1 MSTFYAKNNKESTRA
16 LFNKRLIYR
25 VDSNPDNVRHLVNFN
40 FGEKALFG
48 RVDRQYIPI
57 VLNYDGVL
65 TGLKAPQFAQ
75 SRSVRSL
82 SYVTNAFNDMAR
94 EFRRK
99 IMQGEI
105 SGDSKYLGAIS
116 AYKGLVSPVKAY
128 NSHIENYAQAFRQIF
143 ITRDIKV
150 RDFDEFMGY
159 FMAYLERTSRTIPF
173 TQSGFIKSRYS
184 TVMNTG
190 LAIEIADLDASDDDT
205 KIQDFIDD
213 PNWKCYVD
221 MCNRYGFMIDSNI
234 PWRIVADIGSEGMST
249 YTAGLGLGTATA
261 VIAAQF
267 RKGYSIDN
275 QLLVKTLLGIY
286 DTVKKQSFQELEVCN
301 RSTISHTIYPETYTA
316 EGLKEKYSPE
326 YFIDL
331 YCRIRFFEEES
342 QFSPDEQASLI
353 DDCLEI
359 SHLETPTAALKV
371 FEIVLNKPFDY
382 RGSLSYIRESNKA
395 KRKLRETEN
404 G

>member
-1 MSTFYAKNNKESTRA
+1 MSEFLTAGFTLHFIKDILDKIQTGYVMIDFMITGAVIMCMNRDIRTFLNNYIVVNNVSYFYWRCFHNQIEYRLSSIRKTNYEGSFNICHEKIFSICEYINTRIKNEDDVDLSKIEHFEEFIVNEDDGYCEDKSIMVPIGKLNFENKDIRIEICLQNKE
-16 LFNKRLIYR
+16 I
-25 VDSNPDNVRHLVNFN
+25 D
-40 FGEKALFG
+40 EKHG
-48 RVDRQYIPI
+48 KKTEYKQI
-57 VLNYDGVL
+57 
-65 TGLKAPQFAQ
+65 
-75 SRSVRSL
+75 
-82 SYVTNAFNDMAR
+82 
-94 EFRRK
+94 
-99 IMQGEI
+99 EI
-105 SGDSKYLGAIS
+105 SVYGK
-116 AYKGLVSPVKAY
+116 
-128 NSHIENYAQAFRQIF
+128 NHN
-143 ITRDIKV
+143 
-150 RDFDEFMGY
+150 
-159 FMAYLERTSRTIPF
+159 
-173 TQSGFIKSRYS
+173 
-184 TVMNTG
+184 
-190 LAIEIADLDASDDDT
+190 

-301 RSTISHTIYPETYTA
+301 GPPISHTIYPETYTA

-353 DDCLEI
+353 DDCLEM
-359 SHLETPTAALKV
+359 SHLETPIAALKV